1 MMKEILT
8 LGESMVRL
16 STQEGNRLSNATQ
29 LHLHY
34 GGAEANV
41 AINLSKLNH
50 KVKYATKLP
59 INNGLSES
67 LVAQLQGCGVDCSS
81 VLYSEGRLGS
91 YYLEVGTG
99 LRPTNIIYD
108 RAYSTISMM
117 EEIEWDLDELFD
129 NVSIFHM
136 TGVTL
141 ALSKKWQKMGV
152 TLVKEAKKR
161 GIAVSFDMNY
171 RQKMWSSAEAKET
184 FAKILPHLDFLSAGK
199 LDAIHFM
206 DIPEIEGLDWR
217 YYAQSMTKKYPNIQ
231 YIYGTNRNLLT
242 PNSYEMTGYIWDGLN
257 NRGAISDEYKNYTV
271 VDRVGTGDSYSAAV
285 IDGIIQEKPLKEI
298 VEFAIAASALKHTVH
313 GDINPFSRNEIENF
327 MGSTSDV
334 MR

>member
-1 MMKEILT
+1 MKEVLT

-16 STQEGNRLSNATQ
+16 STQKGNRLSNATL

-41 AINLSKLNH
+41 AINLSQLGH
-50 KVKYATKLP
+50 KVKHATKLP

-67 LVAQLQGCGVDCSS
+67 VVGELQGHGVDCSN

-117 EEIEWDLDELFD
+117 KEIEWDLDKLFD
-129 NVSIFHM
+129 NVSIFHL
-136 TGVTL
+136 TGITL
-141 ALSKKWQKMGV
+141 ALSEDWQSMGL
-152 TLVKEAKKR
+152 TLIKEAKKR
-161 GIAVSFDMNY
+161 DIKISFDMNY
-171 RQKMWSSAEAKET
+171 RQKMWSAEEAKKT
-184 FAKILPHLDFLSAGK
+184 FEQVLPHIDYLSAGK

-206 DIPEIEGLDWR
+206 DIAEKEDSDWE
-217 YYAQSMTKKYPNIQ
+217 YYAQNMAEKYPNLQ
-231 YIYGTNRNLLT
+231 YIYGTNRELRT
-242 PNSYEMTGYIWDGLN
+242 PNSYKMTGYIWDSVNSCGVV
-257 NRGAISDEYKNYTV
+257 SSEYKNYTV
-271 VDRVGTGDSYSAAV
+271 VDRVGTGDSYTAGV
-285 IDGIIQEKPLKEI
+285 LDGIINKKSLENI
-298 VEFAIAASALKHTVH
+298 VEFAIASSALKHTVH
-313 GDINPFSRNEIENF
+313 GDINPFSRTEIDNF
-327 MGSTSDV
+327 IGSTSDV